1 MSYSCLRHQYYSPK
15 EPCGACTRERD
26 MQMMGQMQ
34 SSNQE
39 AMMRANVRS
48 ARWPQDVFE
57 RLEGE
62 RDAAIKLAAT
72 YRVALEKAS
81 DFASKV
87 VAAWEGDPEV
97 TEREAKDL
105 DAYIIRA
112 LGGSPSGSD
121 PK

>member
-26 MQMMGQMQ
+26 MQMGMAQ

-39 AMMRANVRS
+39 ALMRARMQ
-48 ARWPQDVFE
+48 AHRWPQDVFE

-62 RDAAIKLAAT
+62 RDAAAKLAAT

-81 DFASKV
+81 DFVTRACN
-87 VAAWEGDPEV
+87 AWEGDPEP

-105 DAYIIRA
+105 DAYIIQA

-121 PK
+121 DR